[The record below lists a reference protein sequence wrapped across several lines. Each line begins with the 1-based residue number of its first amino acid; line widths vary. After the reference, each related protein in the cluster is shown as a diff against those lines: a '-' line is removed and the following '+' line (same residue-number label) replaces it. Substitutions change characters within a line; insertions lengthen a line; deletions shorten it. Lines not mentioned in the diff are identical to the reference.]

1 MTEVDKKIGGM
12 EMLRS
17 LYSGVSGMKS
27 FQTKMDV
34 IANNIANVNT
44 TAFKSSRVRFQD
56 MLSQTLSSAQG
67 PGTNLGGVNPRQVGL
82 GVKVGSIDAMMENG
96 ALQPTNR
103 ELDFAIEGTGFFVV
117 ASKLEDN
124 NPIEV
129 LYTRDGGFFRDS
141 AGNIVNSNGE
151 KILGYSTETLEGM
164 DSDTELTMAE
174 LETLMIP
181 ETDPDNEDRDLQSY
195 TIDGTGTI
203 TAVYADG
210 TGAESK
216 VLGRLAIASFST
228 PEGLEKRGNNNYS
241 ASNNSGP
248 VILGS
253 AGDAG
258 FGVVR
263 QGFLEMSNVDLANEF
278 TEMVIASRAYSANS
292 RSITTSDEMLQ
303 ELINLKR

>member
-1 MTEVDKKIGGM
+1 
-12 EMLRS
+12 MLRS

-103 ELDFAIEGTGFFVV
+103 ELDFAIEGNGFFVV
-117 ASKLEDN
+117 ASKFDGDA
-124 NPIEV
+124 PIDV

-141 AGNIVNSNGE
+141 AGNVVNSNGE
-151 KILGYSTETLEGM
+151 KVLGYLAEDLE
-164 DSDTELTMAE
+164 DFDADTEITFDMLKP
-174 LETLMIP
+174 LIIP

-216 VLGRLAIASFST
+216 VIGRLAIATFST

-241 ASNNSGP
+241 SSNNSGSP
-248 VILGS
+248 VYGS
-253 AGDAG
+253 AGDPG